1 MRIIVFDVAAHT
13 SGALSILEEYYKKAV
28 EDKSNKWLFVV
39 STPKF
44 ESTDNV
50 TIVNYPWVKKSWI
63 HRIYFELFVVKRIIK
78 EFKADK
84 LLSLQNIAVLDKN
97 IKQTVYLHQPLPFVN
112 YKFKFF
118 EAPRL
123 WFYQNIYCILIS
135 KSMKIADE
143 VIVQTTWMKKAVAE
157 KCKVNIEKIKVVSPK
172 IDIDKDTGIVSN
184 DICEENK
191 SFFYPATP
199 LIYKNHKTILE
210 AMKILKDEGI
220 DNYKVLFTF
229 KGDENKLAKKLFS
242 FAKKYQLPV
251 DFIGYVSREEAFSL
265 YKKSI
270 LLFPSYIETFG
281 LPLLEAREIGS
292 CVLASNTEF
301 ATEILEGYGKSE
313 FFDAFDSMRLAEL
326 MKNCLR

>member
-13 SGALSILEEYYKKAV
+13 SGALGILEEYYKKAV
-28 EDKSNKWLFVV
+28 EDKNNKWLFVV

-50 TIVNYPWVKKSWI
+50 TVVNYPWVKKSWI
-63 HRIYFELFVVKRIIK
+63 HRIYFELFVVKKIIK

-97 IKQTVYLHQPLPFVN
+97 IKQTVYFHQSLPFVN

-118 EAPRL
+118 EAPKL
-123 WFYQNIYCILIS
+123 WFYQNIYLILIS
-135 KSMKIADE
+135 KSMKMADE
-143 VIVQTTWMKKAVAE
+143 VIVQTKWMKKAVAN
-157 KCKVNIEKIKVVSPK
+157 KCKIHTEKIKIVSPEINIHKDTDIK
-172 IDIDKDTGIVSN
+172 IDDRDEK
-184 DICEENK
+184 NK

-199 LIYKNHKTILE
+199 LIYKNHKIILE

-242 FAKKYQLPV
+242 CAKKYQLSV
-251 DFIGYVSREEAFSL
+251 DFRGYVSREEVFNL

-281 LPLLEAREIGS
+281 LPLLEARESNCFI
-292 CVLASNTEF
+292 LASNTEF
-301 ATEILEGYGKSE
+301 ATEILDGYDKSE
-313 FFDAFDSMRLAEL
+313 FFDAFDSKRLAEL
-326 MKNCLR
+326 MKNSLI